1 MWKLR
6 AVFGFFCFLL
16 LCSSPALVSGQRSTR
31 GASRWQTLTGDP
43 PLVLARGGFSGVF
56 PDSSTLAYSF
66 AVQMGLPN
74 LLVSCDVKL
83 TRDGVGICFPSLML
97 QNASDT
103 DVIYP
108 NRSSN
113 TYVVNGVR
121 MQGYFTLDFDFSELD
136 NVSLKEAIFSRPP
149 YFDHVELQ
157 ILTPQMVYNNPPDPP
172 SGLWLNIQNNNI
184 LQFAPSSRFFAE
196 ITRDYF
202 VVRQLK
208 LHVNQARKYD
218 TFFSQHN
225 LSMRSY
231 VLSLYRRSSG
241 VIINYI
247 SSPEVGF
254 LRSLR
259 NRVGTTRL
267 VFLFLGPTDT
277 EPTTNQTYS
286 SFLNNLTA
294 IRSFADGILV
304 PKNYIWPVDNR
315 QYLLNYTSLVADAHR
330 AGLEVFA
337 SGFANDASLPYN
349 YSYDPVSE
357 YLSFIDNGQFSVDGV
372 LSDFPLTP
380 STTIDCYSHMRRNDT
395 IIANI
400 TIISSEGASGDYPGC
415 TDVAYIKAASDGADI
430 LDCPVQMSSD
440 GVPFCL
446 GSIDLRNRTNIAQSP
461 LANRATD
468 NPDLHIQN
476 GIFTYNLTWSEIQ
489 TLRRMLLVS
498 TVMHLLLLCSA
509 AISNPY
515 VDGYALFRNPIAR
528 NDGNFMQLSDFLAF
542 ANNQSSVSGIL
553 ISIENAA
560 YLAENQ
566 GLGMTDAVLSA
577 LSSSGYN
584 NQTSKRVLIE
594 SSDSSVL
601 RNVTAAGVPYELVY
615 DVDEDV
621 GAVPDST
628 ISEIQRFA
636 RSVVVSK
643 RSVFPTDELFVKGE
657 TDVVE
662 RLQRFNLTVYVRL
675 FRNEY
680 PSQAWDFLSDPY
692 VEINNYVAA
701 KGINGLITEFPAT
714 ANRYR
719 RNRCLGYNGTNPP
732 MYTQPVPPGGLIGL
746 MSNQSLPPAEAPLPV
761 LTDVTEPPLPSVVLR
776 PPPGSPPPAQ
786 GPARPNG
793 QPKTLVA
800 STSTLILLL
809 LVAFVL

>member
-6 AVFGFFCFLL
+6 SVFGFFCFLL
-16 LCSSPALVSGQRSTR
+16 LCSSPALVSGQRSRR
-31 GASRWQTLTGDP
+31 GATRWQTLSGDP

-56 PDSSTLAYSF
+56 PDSSTLAYTL
-66 AVQMGLPN
+66 AVQMSLQN
-74 LLVSCDVKL
+74 SLVLCDVKL
-83 TRDGVGICFPSLML
+83 TRDGVGICFPSIML
-97 QNASDT
+97 QNASDA
-103 DVIYP
+103 DMKYP
-108 NRSSN
+108 NRSN
-113 TYVVNGVR
+113 TYDVNGVQ
-121 MQGYFTLDFDFSELD
+121 MEGYFTLDFDSSELA
-136 NVSLKEAIFSRPP
+136 NVTLKEGIFSRPP
-149 YFDHVELQ
+149 YFDDVGLR
-157 ILTPQMVYNNPPDPP
+157 ILTPQLVYNPP
-172 SGLWLNIQNNNI
+172 SEEPAGLWLNIQ
-184 LQFAPSSRFFAE
+184 
-196 ITRDYF
+196 
-202 VVRQLK
+202 
-208 LHVNQARKYD
+208 YD
-218 TFFSQHN
+218 AFFSQHN

-231 VLSLYRRSSG
+231 VLSLFRPSSG
-241 VIINYI
+241 VVVSFI

-254 LRSLR
+254 LRSIR

-294 IRSFADGILV
+294 IRTFADGIIV

-337 SGFANDASLPYN
+337 SGFANDANLPYN
-349 YSYDPVSE
+349 YSFDPVSE

-380 STTIDCYSHMRRNDT
+380 SATIDCYSHMRRNDS

-415 TDVAYIKAASDGADI
+415 TDVAYRKAASDGADI
-430 LDCPVQMSSD
+430 LDCPVQMTRD

-446 GSIDLRNRTNIAQSP
+446 GSIDLRNRTNVAQSP

-468 NPDLHIQN
+468 NPDLHIQD

-489 TLRRMLLVS
+489 TLRP
-498 TVMHLLLLCSA
+498 

-515 VDGYALFRNPIAR
+515 VDGYALYRNPIAR
-528 NDGNFMQLSDFLAF
+528 NDGNLMQLSDFLAF

-566 GLGMTDAVLSA
+566 GLGVTDAVLSA
-577 LSSSGYN
+577 LSLAGYN

-601 RNVTAAGVPYELVY
+601 TNITAAGVPYELVY

-636 RSVVVSK
+636 QSVVVSK
-643 RSVFPTDELFVKGE
+643 ISVFPSDELFVKAE
-657 TDVVE
+657 TNVVE

-719 RNRCLGYNGTNPP
+719 RNRCLGYNVSDAPA
-732 MYTQPVPPGGLIGL
+732 YTQPVPPGGLIGL
-746 MSNQSLPPAEAPLPV
+746 MSNQNLPPAEPPLPV
-761 LTDVTEPPLPSVVLR
+761 LTDVTEPPLPPVILR
-776 PPPGSPPPAQ
+776 PPPGNPPPAQ
-786 GPARPNG
+786 APAPPNS

-800 STSTLILLL
+800 STNTLFVLLL